1 MTLKTQ
7 KRCTNHCQNKHCFP
21 SQNFIGNTW
30 SLSSREGEGR
40 LPPRTLQVAFQASVM
55 VTFVWKITN
64 LRWLKR
70 IQNMRL
76 RGLCIRPL
84 HTILNPTDSS
94 STEASISTRLSRT
107 HGPSPS
113 RRTSGPSFQKILHR
127 GKSSNI
133 NFPTIRYCWS
143 ERIGLTEECF
153 LSG

>member
-1 MTLKTQ
+1 MTLKEH
-7 KRCTNHCQNKHCFP
+7 KRFTNLCLNKHCFP

-40 LPPRTLQVAFQASVM
+40 LPPRTLQVVFQTSVM
-55 VTFVWKITN
+55 VAFVWKITN
-64 LRWLKR
+64 LIWLK
-70 IQNMRL
+70 RL

-84 HTILNPTDSS
+84 RTILNPTDSS

-113 RRTSGPSFQKILHR
+113 RRTSGPSFRKILHQ

>member
-1 MTLKTQ
+1 MTLKAQ
-7 KRCTNHCQNKHCFP
+7 KRFINHCQNKHCFP

-40 LPPRTLQVAFQASVM
+40 LPPRTLQVAFSSIPDGCFCVENYKLEMTQADPKYEV
-55 VTFVWKITN
+55 
-64 LRWLKR
+64 
-70 IQNMRL
+70 
-76 RGLCIRPL
+76 GLCNRPL

-113 RRTSGPSFQKILHR
+113 RRTSGPSFRKILHR

-133 NFPTIRYCWS
+133 NFPTISYCWS

>member
-1 MTLKTQ
+1 MTTKAQ
-7 KRCTNHCQNKHCFP
+7 KRFTNDHCLHKHCFP

-40 LPPRTLQVAFQASVM
+40 LPPRTLQVVFQTSVM
-55 VTFVWKITN
+55 VAFVWKITN
-64 LRWLKR
+64 LIWLK
-70 IQNMRL
+70 RL

-84 HTILNPTDSS
+84 RTILNPTDSS

-113 RRTSGPSFQKILHR
+113 RRTSGPSFRKILHQ

-133 NFPTIRYCWS
+133 IFSTIRYCWS

>member
-1 MTLKTQ
+1 MTLKAQ
-7 KRCTNHCQNKHCFP
+7 KRFTNHCQNKHCFP

-40 LPPRTLQVAFQASVM
+40 LPPRTLQVVFQTSVM
-55 VTFVWKITN
+55 VAFVWKITN
-64 LRWLKR
+64 LIWLK
-70 IQNMRL
+70 RL

-84 HTILNPTDSS
+84 RTILNPTDSS

-113 RRTSGPSFQKILHR
+113 RRTSGPSFRKILHR